1 MAAVE
6 WIEDEEFLKPT
17 RRPPLRLVSIQS
29 TPEPFRT
36 TRPLAQRRAARA
48 LMLKRRRRTLVA
60 CALLVGLVILCLPG
74 VAFGGVAGV
83 PSSDLSSGASLA
95 PGMVYVVQSGDSV
108 NSIARMINPSEPSV
122 ARAALVH
129 ELDSTVVVTGERV
142 LIP

>member
-6 WIEDEEFLKPT
+6 WFENEEISEAET
-17 RRPPLRLVSIQS
+17 RPQLRLVTIQN
-29 TPEPFRT
+29 TPQPYRT

-48 LMLKRRRRTLVA
+48 LMIKRRRRTLVA
-60 CALLVGLVILCLPG
+60 LVLLLGLVILSLPG
-74 VAFGGVAGV
+74 VAFGGVSAPV
-83 PSSDLSSGASLA
+83 SSDLQNGASLA
-95 PGMVYVVQSGDSV
+95 SGMTYEVQSGDSL
-108 NSIARMINPSEPSV
+108 NSIARMIDPAKPSL